1 DLEVAVRLGAR
12 GAKEPTVEVVK
23 KAAALAKAVR
33 PLGNGGVELALGNT
47 RIELTGPAPAQS
59 GLLPKIDVRGQYKSQ
74 FTAADKDNNGYLDE
88 KEARASPLFAGAVKL
103 MDRAGAGKL
112 YLKEVLAY
120 LDALDGLQKAAVAGC
135 ASMAVSDRGQG
146 LFDLADLDKDGRL
159 SVRELRQLAK
169 LIDKLDLDGDGALS
183 PREVPRTY
191 RASFR
196 KGPADPNAFGPRIA
210 VLGGPV
216 VPAPPLPRRAGGPVG
231 FRATGRNPAGRGPP
245 PQ

>member
-74 FTAADKDNNGYLDE
+74 FTAADRDNNGYLDE
-88 KEARASPLFAGAVKL
+88 KEAQASPLFRGVFTL
-103 MDRAGAGKL
+103 MDRDGDGKL

-120 LDALDGLQKAAVAGC
+120 LDALDGLQKAALAGC
-135 ASMAVSDRGQG
+135 ASMAVSDRGQW
-146 LFDLADLDKDGRL
+146 LFALAALDKDGRV
-159 SVRELRQLAK
+159 SVRELRQRAK
-169 LIDKLDLDGDGALS
+169 LLDRLDLDGDGALS
-183 PREVPRTY
+183 PREVPRNY
-191 RASFR
+191 RASFQ

-210 VLGGPV
+210 FLGGPV
-216 VPAPPLPRRAGGPVG
+216 GPAPPLPARTEGPL
-231 FRATGRNPAGRGPP
+231 
-245 PQ
+245 